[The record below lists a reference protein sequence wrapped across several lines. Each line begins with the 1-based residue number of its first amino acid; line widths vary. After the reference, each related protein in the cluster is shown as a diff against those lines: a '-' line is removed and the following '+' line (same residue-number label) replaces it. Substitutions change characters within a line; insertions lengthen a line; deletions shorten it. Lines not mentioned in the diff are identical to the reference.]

1 MLIGSR
7 DFAHGT
13 DHYYKGG
20 DSRRVQTESRLHS
33 KQQQGTRS
41 REMPRGLTT
50 SSEDHAE
57 AYVQKLTS
65 RTSKYNVKASEAAT
79 EQQNKKVRARERL
92 VLKLI
97 ERKAAKQ
104 AEDK

>member
-33 KQQQGTRS
+33 KQQQGTRT
-41 REMPRGLTT
+41 RGMPGASLYGTEADRQAYIQQLNARGTT
-50 SSEDHAE
+50 YD
-57 AYVQKLTS
+57 KP
-65 RTSKYNVKASEAAT
+65 AT
-79 EQQNKKVRARERL
+79 ENRQKQYNKQQETRNRLLQKIKAKKAQQV
-92 VLKLI
+92 KN
-97 ERKAAKQ
+97 Q
-104 AEDK
+104 